1 MINFQCWQHFENWL
15 KIELD
20 TLVQLNIFNFEMTSA
35 NKNPILA
42 ERKKEIQFQLPL
54 WHLKKTIFYQ
64 SSLILQH
71 ILVPLILFVVITSAS
86 KMFLQIWTKNN
97 KYIPEI
103 GFRAIFSKLKL
114 KTWRRFYFLSSFDP
128 EGGRKQF
135 PSTCVGLKGCWAE
148 QFSVLIGQ
156 KLRAAA
162 PFWTAFTESR
172 PEESWDPSSVL
183 H

>member
-1 MINFQCWQHFENWL
+1 MVVLLFSIL
-15 KIELD
+15 KWHLPI
-20 TLVQLNIFNFEMTSA
+20 
-35 NKNPILA
+35 KILA
-42 ERKKEIQFQLPL
+42 EEKRNLISAPSLAPEEKYSTNL
-54 WHLKKTIFYQ
+54 HLSCK
-64 SSLILQH
+64 LQH

-86 KMFLQIWTKNN
+86 KMFLQIRTKNN